1 MSLKAGNPNE
11 HIQFFVNTTDLA
23 ANKAQELIAPVSGWI
38 GALRTNVQAAITTGG
53 TVTVKTGPALA
64 NLVPNLSHV
73 ISVLTVGDVKQ
84 TVLTDA
90 QRGQLLC
97 FVNKGDRISVQLTG
111 FATAGAFN
119 GYLSIASADT
129 SPQAG
134 FTTPSGA

>member
-1 MSLKAGNPNE
+1 MTLKAGNPGE

-23 ANKAQELIAPVSGWI
+23 ANKAQELIAPCDGWI
-38 GALRTNVQAAITTGG
+38 GAIRTNVQATITTGG

-64 NLVPNLSHV
+64 VTVANLSHA

-84 TVLTDA
+84 TVLTDR
-90 QRGQLLC
+90 QRGDATC
-97 FVNKGDRISVQLTG
+97 YVTKGTRISIQLAS

-119 GYLSIASADT
+119 GYLSIATADT